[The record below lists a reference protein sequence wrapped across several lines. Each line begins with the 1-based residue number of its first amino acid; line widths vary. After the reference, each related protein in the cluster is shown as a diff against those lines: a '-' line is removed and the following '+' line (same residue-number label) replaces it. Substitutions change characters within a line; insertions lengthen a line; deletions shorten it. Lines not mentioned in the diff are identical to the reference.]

1 MKARKK
7 FLSLV
12 PITFALIVISGQVGI
27 YNSTLFAEE
36 DLFEVLQINR
46 FPESVDAPEFSLA
59 SLDGKDVKLSDYRG
73 NVVFLNFWT
82 TW

>member
-1 MKARKK
+1 MKTRKK
-7 FLSLV
+7 ILYLV
-12 PITFALIVISGQVGI
+12 PITLALIVISGQAGI

-36 DLFEVLQINR
+36 DPFEVLQINR
-46 FPESVDAPEFSLA
+46 FPESVDAPDFSLV